1 MTTSRAEKAIRDIAT
16 VVDLDAGRPT
26 AALAADLA
34 HQVDAHLTGLA
45 LVYDPLIPVYTV
57 ATPLPAEFIADA
69 REQAIGDAK
78 RSAAAF
84 EAAAAAAGISSESRL
99 VESVGT
105 SGFGDIVRQCALA
118 DMVVIGQQNPDRSEP
133 MREALIEAVL
143 FQAGVPTLIV
153 PHAGPSSLGTAKAI
167 VAWDGRATAARA
179 AREALPLLA
188 LTDSVIVAIV
198 TEGKVAPGDA
208 PGAEIATYLARHG
221 LNVTV
226 RPVPNVH
233 KDVAGTLLS
242 FAAEE
247 GADFLVMGAYGHG
260 RLREFIL
267 GGVTRGILDGMTL
280 PVIMSH

>member
-1 MTTSRAEKAIRDIAT
+1 MTTSTAGNAIRDIAT
-16 VVDLDAGRPT
+16 VIDLDAGRPT
-26 AALAADLA
+26 AVLAANLA
-34 HQVDAHLTGLA
+34 QQVGAHLTGLA
-45 LVYDPLIPVYTV
+45 LVYDPVTPVYTV
-57 ATPLPAEFIADA
+57 ATPLPAEYIADA
-69 REQAIGDAK
+69 REQALGDAR

-84 EAAAAAAGISSESRL
+84 EAAAATAGISSESRL

-133 MREALIEAVL
+133 MREAMIEAIL

-153 PHAGPSSLGTAKAI
+153 PHSGPSSLGTRKAI

-188 LTDSVIVAIV
+188 LTDSVTVAIV
-198 TEGKVAPGDA
+198 TDGKAAPDDA
-208 PGAEIATYLARHG
+208 PGTEIATYLSRHG
-221 LNVTV
+221 LEVTV
-226 RPVPNVH
+226 RSIPNVH
-233 KDVAGTLLS
+233 RDVAGTLLS
-242 FAAEE
+242 FAKDE

-267 GGVTRGILDGMTL
+267 GGVTRGIMEGMTL
-280 PVIMSH
+280 PVIMAH